1 MAQTS
6 WPFENIDTSETQYSL
21 LFSSLQGNGVEG
33 VPGDTQLKVTA
44 SGTGLT
50 LNISTGLA
58 IVRGFAYNNDSTL
71 AITLN
76 AVTANRYD
84 RIVLRLD
91 PTANSIVA
99 AVVQGTG
106 ATTPV
111 LPNLT
116 QTTTGIYELELGYIY
131 LASGTTTAT
140 NLMITDARLYLG
152 EQVGKW
158 TTTSRPV
165 APQVGLTGYN
175 TTLAALEV
183 WSGSAWTPV
192 GAADLSPNFMLMGA

>member
-6 WPFENIDTSETQYSL
+6 WPFENVDTSETQYSQ
-21 LFSSLQGNGVEG
+21 LFRKLQGNGIDG
-33 VPGDTQLKVTA
+33 VPGDTQLQVTA
-44 SGTGLT
+44 SGTGLV
-50 LNISTGLA
+50 LNVAIGFA
-58 IVRGFAYNNDSTL
+58 IVRGFAYNTDAVVPL
-71 AITLN
+71 TLN

-140 NLMITDARLYLG
+140 NAMITDARLYLG

-158 TTTSRPV
+158 TTVSRPV
-165 APQVGLTGYN
+165 APLVGMTGYN
-175 TTLAALEV
+175 TTLATLE
-183 WSGSAWTPV
+183 AWTGTVWAPV
-192 GAADLSPNFMLMGA
+192 GSSDFSPNFMLMGA